1 MRGFLPKYINYLITV
16 ADYRN
21 GSSVQPGSSSAKLRA
36 TDVSIH
42 YWIERS
48 SRPFL
53 AVDRACL
60 EIGSGE
66 FVSIV
71 GPSGCGK
78 TTFLNAV
85 DGLLPISGGTLE
97 LNGQAI
103 AKPGPDRAM
112 VFQQPSLLPWRT
124 VLGNVV
130 YGLEMQGRTSKQER
144 QQRARSLIDL
154 VGLSGFENAFPTE
167 LSGGMQQRVNL
178 ARALA
183 TDPDMLLLDEPF
195 AALDAQTREFMQRE
209 LLRIWGETR
218 KTALFITH
226 DIKEAVY
233 LADRVMV
240 FSKRPGRVKSCVEI
254 HLPRP
259 RELSIKRDAR
269 FLEYEDQIW
278 SSIEEEVRENAEVP
292 Q

>member
-1 MRGFLPKYINYLITV
+1 V
-16 ADYRN
+16 E
-21 GSSVQPGSSSAKLRA
+21 AKLRA
-36 TDVSIH
+36 VDVTIH

-48 SRPFL
+48 ARPFL
-53 AVDRACL
+53 AVDRATL
-60 EIGSGE
+60 EISPGE

-85 DGLLPISGGTLE
+85 DGLLPITSGSLE

-103 AKPGPDRAM
+103 HRPGPDRAM

-130 YGLEMQGRTSKQER
+130 YGLEMQGRTSKAER
-144 QQRARSLIDL
+144 AERARALIHL
-154 VGLSGFENAFPTE
+154 VGLDGFEQAYPTE

-183 TDPDMLLLDEPF
+183 TDPDVLLLDEPF
-195 AALDAQTREFMQRE
+195 AALDAQTREFMQSE
-209 LLRIWGETR
+209 LLRIWGDTR

-240 FSKRPGRVKSCVEI
+240 FSKRPGRVKACVDVE
-254 HLPRP
+254 LPRP
-259 RELSIKRDAR
+259 RELGIKREAR
-269 FLEYEDQIW
+269 FLEYEDAIW
-278 SSIEEEVRENAEVP
+278 NHIEEEVRPGA
-292 Q
+292 

>member
-1 MRGFLPKYINYLITV
+1 MV
-16 ADYRN
+16 AYRN
-21 GSSVQPGSSSAKLRA
+21 GSVSGEAKLRA
-36 TDVSIH
+36 VDVTIH

-48 SRPFL
+48 NRPFL
-53 AVDRACL
+53 AVDGASL
-60 EIGSGE
+60 DIGSGE

-85 DGLLPISGGTLE
+85 DGLLPISGGTLQ

-103 AKPGPDRAM
+103 TRPGPDRAM

-124 VLGNVV
+124 VMGNVV
-130 YGLEMQGRTSKQER
+130 YGLEMQGRISKAER
-144 QQRARSLIDL
+144 AERCQALIQL
-154 VGLSGFENAFPTE
+154 VGLDGFEHAFPTE

-195 AALDAQTREFMQRE
+195 AALDAQTRELMQRE

-233 LADRVMV
+233 LADRVVV
-240 FSKRPGRVKSCVEI
+240 FSKRPGRVKTCVNI
-254 HLPRP
+254 DLPRP
-259 RELSIKRDAR
+259 RELSIKRDQR
-269 FLEYEDQIW
+269 FLALEDEVW
-278 SSIEEEVRENAEVP
+278 SSIEEEVRVQDA
-292 Q
+292 

>member
-1 MRGFLPKYINYLITV
+1 V
-16 ADYRN
+16 AYRN
-21 GSSVQPGSSSAKLRA
+21 SSFGSDAKLRA
-36 TDVSIH
+36 VDVSIH

-48 SRPFL
+48 ARPFL
-53 AVDRACL
+53 AVDRASL

-85 DGLLPISGGTLE
+85 DGLQPISGGSLE

-103 AKPGPDRAM
+103 ARPGPDRAM

-124 VLGNVV
+124 VMGNVV
-130 YGLEMQGRTSKQER
+130 YGLEMQGRTPKKER
-144 QQRARSLIDL
+144 QARASGLIDL
-154 VGLSGFENAFPTE
+154 VGLHGFENAFPTE

-195 AALDAQTREFMQRE
+195 AALDAQTRELMQRE

-233 LADRVMV
+233 LADRVLV
-240 FSKRPGRVKSCVEI
+240 FSKRPGRVKACVEI
-254 HLPRP
+254 NLPRP
-259 RELSIKRDAR
+259 RELSIKRDAS

-278 SSIEEEVRENAEVP
+278 NSIDEEVRNGA
-292 Q
+292 

>member
-1 MRGFLPKYINYLITV
+1 MV
-16 ADYRN
+16 AYRN
-21 GSSVQPGSSSAKLRA
+21 GTVSGEAKLRA
-36 TDVSIH
+36 VDVTIH

-48 SRPFL
+48 NRPFL
-53 AVDRACL
+53 AVNGASL
-60 EIGSGE
+60 EIGAGE

-85 DGLLPISGGTLE
+85 DGLLPISGGTLQ
-97 LNGQAI
+97 LNGHAI
-103 AKPGPDRAM
+103 TRPGPDRAM

-124 VLGNVV
+124 VMGNVV
-130 YGLEMQGRTSKQER
+130 YGLEMQGRTSKAERAERCQE
-144 QQRARSLIDL
+144 LIQL
-154 VGLSGFENAFPTE
+154 VGLGGFENAFPTE

-183 TDPDMLLLDEPF
+183 TNPDMLLLDEPF
-195 AALDAQTREFMQRE
+195 AALDAQTRELMQRE

-233 LADRVMV
+233 LADRVLV
-240 FSKRPGRVKSCVEI
+240 FSKRPGRVKACVEVD
-254 HLPRP
+254 LPRP
-259 RELSIKRDAR
+259 RELSIKREGR
-269 FLEYEDQIW
+269 FLTYEDEIW
-278 SSIEEEVRENAEVP
+278 NSIDEEVRETA
-292 Q
+292 